1 LMGLEVLVSLIDT
14 QDFSVWFLG
23 VQLEVSIQDI
33 VLCVLAILAIWAHT
47 FSYFFEDQKPGGSSL
62 GV

>member
-1 LMGLEVLVSLIDT
+1 MGLEVLVFLIDT

-23 VQLEVSIQDI
+23 VQLEVSVQGI

-47 FSYFFEDQKPGGSSL
+47 FLEVQQSGGSSL